1 MAATTNRATWIQMR
15 NHLKA
20 MGGVADAVIGEPK
33 SVMSAGTVA
42 IIPSDGSVDETVLNA
57 PREVHSLTLR
67 RFENAMQEPLE
78 DTEFKLDAWRANI
91 AEDFFGDFTL
101 GGTMAYALPTAFN
114 WQYGYVTYNSTMYRF
129 LDINIGYR
137 VDDRSTF
144 AP

>member
-15 NHLKA
+15 NQLNA
-20 MGGVADAVIGEPK
+20 MGGVTAVIGEPK
-33 SVMSAGTVA
+33 SAMQNGTVA
-42 IIPSDGSVDETVLNA
+42 IIPSDGGVDETVLNA

-67 RFENAMQEPLE
+67 RFENAMQGPFDEI
-78 DTEFKLDAWRANI
+78 EFRLDAWRANV

-101 GGTMAYALPTAFN
+101 GGTMAYALPTQFA
-114 WQYGYVTYNSTMYRF
+114 WQYGYVTYESTMYRF

>member
-1 MAATTNRATWIQMR
+1 MAATTNKATWTQMKSQ
-15 NHLKA
+15 LKA

-33 SVMSAGTVA
+33 SGVQSGTVA
-42 IIPSDGSVDETVLNA
+42 IIPSDGGVDETTLTS

-67 RFENAMQEPLE
+67 RYENAMQGPFDELE
-78 DTEFKLDAWRANI
+78 FRLDAWRANVQD
-91 AEDFFGDFTL
+91 DFFGDFTL
-101 GGTMAYALPTAFN
+101 GGTMAYALPTQFA
-114 WQYGYVTYNSTMYRF
+114 WQYGFVTLESVIHRI

>member
-1 MAATTNRATWIQMR
+1 MAATTNKATWTAMKSQLA
-15 NHLKA
+15 N
-20 MGGVADAVIGEPK
+20 MGGVSVAVIGEPK
-33 SVMSAGTVA
+33 SGMQSGTVA

-57 PREVHSLTLR
+57 PREVHSVTLR
-67 RFENAMQEPLE
+67 RYENAMQGPFDEI
-78 DTEFKLDAWRANI
+78 EFRLDAWRANV

-101 GGTMAYALPTAFN
+101 GGTMAYALPTQFS
-114 WQYGYVTYNSTMYRF
+114 WQYGYGTYESTVYRF